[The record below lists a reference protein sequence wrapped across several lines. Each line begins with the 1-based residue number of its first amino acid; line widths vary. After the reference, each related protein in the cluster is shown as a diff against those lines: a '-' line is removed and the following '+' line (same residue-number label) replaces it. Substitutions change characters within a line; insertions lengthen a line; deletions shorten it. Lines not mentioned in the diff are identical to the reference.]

1 MLSVRPY
8 GVDLRLMVSMKPFD
22 RKKLVHRLDLSR
34 EVNVVRKVSW
44 SSLRARLLER
54 FDILVWLLL
63 LLFAV
68 GGVWVNQHLLV
79 RDQ

>member
-1 MLSVRPY
+1 MQSVRPY